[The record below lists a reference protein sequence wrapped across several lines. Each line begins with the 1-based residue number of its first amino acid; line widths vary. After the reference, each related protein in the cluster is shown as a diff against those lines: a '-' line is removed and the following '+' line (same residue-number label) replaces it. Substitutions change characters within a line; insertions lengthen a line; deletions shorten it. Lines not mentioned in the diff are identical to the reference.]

1 MAFWFFLI
9 YASYMTIW
17 LITDALDTITSS
29 LLALMGISA
38 GTALGEAL
46 IDNGKDTAVTNQ
58 LQGLTAEKQALEQ
71 GITQTQA
78 DLDAIDPAAATA
90 TDQSNRELLNRQLTD
105 SRTRLNQIDQQLR
118 TLDSQSSPTT
128 SQGFLRD
135 LLSDGSGYSFHRF
148 QIFAWT
154 IVLGIIFVSSVYN
167 NLTMPEFSTTLLGL
181 MGLSAGTYIGF
192 KFPEQK

>member
-1 MAFWFFLI
+1 MQ
-9 YASYMTIW
+9 
-17 LITDALDTITSS
+17 D
-29 LLALMGISA
+29 
-38 GTALGEAL
+38 
-46 IDNGKDTAVTNQ
+46 
-58 LQGLTAEKQALEQ
+58 LTAQKQAIEQ
-71 GITQTQA
+71 GITQTQS
-78 DLDAIDPAAATA
+78 DLDAIDPATATA
-90 TDQSNRELLNRQLTD
+90 TDQSNRELLNRQMTD

-118 TLDSQSSPTT
+118 TLDSQSAPTT